1 MTDMSKAMI
10 RALTVLILGLMV
22 SLALNAQER
31 EIDRIVA
38 LVEEDVILKSELDQ
52 AIDTLERQ
60 VRARGESL
68 PPRNVIEEQMLDRL
82 VISRLEVLRAENT
95 GIRVSD
101 SDIDDALNQVARSNN
116 MTLSQLRAALEAD
129 GFDYE
134 EFRREIRQEMLST
147 RLRQRV
153 VNAMDSI
160 TETEVDM
167 LLASDRFGGR
177 EYLLSQIVVGVPEA
191 GSPSDVAQA
200 GERVDEVLAQ
210 LEQGMDFAAAAITYS
225 QGPDAL
231 EGGDV
236 GWRNLNAMPQM
247 YADAIEGLSPGE
259 IAGPIR
265 TPAGYVIL
273 NVRDVRDQSEVIVR
287 EYQARHI
294 MIEPS
299 ELISPE
305 DAERRIRDVHRRIS
319 EGEDFAE
326 LARRHSTDESSA
338 NLGGLLNWFPE
349 GSYGAGVQQAIERLE
364 PGEVSDPFQSQVG
377 WHIVKFLDVRDAD
390 RTEEAMRSEARE
402 MLFEQKV
409 EEEIERFLR
418 QLRGESFVEIRL

>member
-10 RALTVLILGLMV
+10 RILTALILGLAV
-22 SLALNAQER
+22 SLTLPAQER

-38 LVEEDVILKSELDQ
+38 LVEDDVILKSELDQ

-82 VISRLEVLRAENT
+82 IISRLEVLRAENT

-116 MTLSQLRAALEAD
+116 MTLGQLRAALEAD

-134 EFRREIRQEMLST
+134 EFRREIRHEMLST

-153 VNAMDSI
+153 VSAMDSI
-160 TETEVDM
+160 TETEVDL

-177 EYLLSQIVVGVPEA
+177 EYLLSQIIVGVPEA
-191 GSPSDVAQA
+191 GSPSDAAQA
-200 GERVDEVLAQ
+200 RERVDEVLAQ
-210 LEQGMDFAAAAITYS
+210 LQQGMDFAAAAITYS

-247 YADAIEGLSPGE
+247 YADAIDGLSPGE

-273 NVRDVRDQSEVIVR
+273 HVRDVRDQSEVIVR

-299 ELISPE
+299 ELISAE
-305 DAERRIRDVHRRIS
+305 AAERRIRDLHRRIS
-319 EGEDFAE
+319 EGEDFSE

-402 MLFEQKV
+402 MLFDQKV